1 MSRFSSVGLPTT
13 IGPCLISFLAVCM
26 RMIHS
31 VKKSDETEVDTSHI
45 PRQRRVV
52 NLASLLASVT
62 LSIKILVAE
71 AVFSDVETE
80 NTYLLGLMV
89 TIITKAICKRYLSCQ
104 IKYVLGSADLLLT
117 PLIVALADSEIRQG
131 IIFLFRRKRE
141 RPGTGY
147 LR

>member
-1 MSRFSSVGLPTT
+1 MSRFSLVGLPTT
-13 IGPCLISFLAVCM
+13 IGPCLIFFLSVCI

-31 VKKSDETEVDTSHI
+31 VKESDETEVDTSHI
-45 PRQRRVV
+45 PGQRRVV
-52 NLASLLASVT
+52 NLASLLAAVT

-89 TIITKAICKRYLSCQ
+89 TIITKAICHRYLSYQ

>member
-1 MSRFSSVGLPTT
+1 MSRFSLVGLPTI
-13 IGPCLISFLAVCM
+13 IGPCLIFFLSVCI

-31 VKKSDETEVDTSHI
+31 VKESDETEVDTSHI
-45 PRQRRVV
+45 PGQRRVV
-52 NLASLLASVT
+52 NLASLLAAVT

-89 TIITKAICKRYLSCQ
+89 TIITKAICHRYLSYQ